1 MSLFPELDDD
11 NDDTTL
17 EDHPLEP
24 AALMRLELLVR
35 DRETLQALAEV
46 PEGRPRSDFAL
57 DALRIGV
64 LALRHA
70 NSRIDA
76 DLVKNASAEL
86 LENLQKTL
94 AEHGEKTQER
104 TAVVLKE
111 YFDPASGRL
120 PERLQRLVSE
130 DGELARFFE
139 VQLHG
144 EGSPFAK
151 RVEAMVGPLLRQ
163 LDPQQSEGLLA
174 TLRKTVDAELTK
186 QQEQMKREFSLDN
199 HEGALFKLVRELTSR
214 HGDLS
219 KDLQGKID
227 EVVKEFDLNKEDSA
241 LNRLV
246 GNVERAQRTI
256 TSEFSLDNEH
266 SSLTRL
272 KRELLTILEAQV
284 KTNVEFQE
292 EVKIT
297 LARLSQ
303 KRDSDARSPE
313 HGNLFE
319 EAVAEFVMDFGQ
331 RSGDLADRTGAST
344 GAVSRRKV
352 GDVVVELGPES
363 QGAGA
368 RYVVEA
374 KDDGKYTV
382 VKAREEID
390 LARKNR
396 KADFGVFVFAQSSQA
411 MTRPLVR
418 YRNDVLV
425 KWDPEDPATDAY
437 LLAALEIAKA
447 CAVEFHRGTDTQEAD
462 WPSIDKAINSI
473 EKSAQNLDKI
483 RKPAETIRS
492 SSETILER
500 VRIEQASFERQL
512 TQLREKLAA
521 LRTSGDGA

>member
-1 MSLFPELDDD
+1 MSLFPDLDDD

-17 EDHPLEP
+17 EDHPLQP
-24 AALMRLELLVR
+24 ASLMRLELHVR
-35 DRETLQALAEV
+35 DRETLEALSEV
-46 PEGRPRSDFAL
+46 PEGRRRSEFAL

-70 NSRIDA
+70 NSRIDV

-86 LENLQKTL
+86 LEGLQKTL

-174 TLRKTVDAELTK
+174 TLRKTVDDELTK
-186 QQEQMKREFSLDN
+186 QQELMRREFSLDN
-199 HEGALFKLVRELTSR
+199 HDGALFKLVRELTGR

-227 EVVKEFDLNKEDSA
+227 EVVKEFDLNQEDSA

-256 TSEFSLDNEH
+256 TSEFSLDNEQ

-272 KRELLTILEAQV
+272 KRELLTILEAHV

-292 EVKIT
+292 EVKVT
-297 LARLSQ
+297 LAKLAQ
-303 KRDSDARSPE
+303 KRDSDSRSPE

-319 EAVAEFVMDFGQ
+319 EAVAEFVLDFGQ
-331 RSGDLADRTGAST
+331 RSGNLADRTGATT
-344 GAVSRRKV
+344 GAVRNCKV
-352 GDVVVELGPES
+352 GDVVIELGPES
-363 QGAGA
+363 QGAGS
-368 RYVVEA
+368 RIVVEA
-374 KDDGKYTV
+374 KGDKRYSV
-382 VKAREEID
+382 ASAREE
-390 LARKNR
+390 LETARRNR
-396 KADFGVFVFAQSSQA
+396 SADFGVFVFSPVSAQA
-411 MTRPLVR
+411 LTRPLIR
-418 YRNDVLV
+418 FRNDVLV
-425 KWDPEDPATDAY
+425 AWDPEDPTTDAY
-437 LLAALEIAKA
+437 LTAALEIAKA
-447 CAVEFHRGTDTQEAD
+447 CAVEFHRGADTEEAD

-473 EKSAQNLDKI
+473 EKSAANLDFIRTQTTTIQKAGEKI
-483 RKPAETIRS
+483 
-492 SSETILER
+492 LDR
-500 VRIEQASFERQL
+500 VRKDEDALNRQVSL
-512 TQLREKLAA
+512 LRDKLGA
-521 LRTSGDGA
+521 LRTSGDG